1 VYRQPRSG
9 FTRIPYVQQC
19 ALRVE
24 DREIEALLCNL
35 SLLGAFLH
43 AEPEL
48 SPGTPVRLLF
58 SLPDGEAA
66 IDAAAIVTW
75 INRREPDDSA
85 GLPAGFGLRFTAL
98 AAGEIRRIAALVG
111 AFHAEP
117 RPLLS
122 RPEPQT
128 EKLRIPFVAP
138 CVVATAGGVARGNV
152 CNLSAQGVYV
162 HAEPIPES
170 GDSVILSFRLPG
182 LAEAFERAAVVTW
195 RNPEGPSRVRALPP
209 GFGLRFANLS
219 TTDRS
224 RLRQLVD
231 EYARLLPHS
240 VA

>member
-1 VYRQPRSG
+1 MYRQPRSG

-19 ALRVE
+19 VVRVE
-24 DREIEALLCNL
+24 EREIEALLCNL
-35 SLLGAFLH
+35 SLLGVFLH

-48 SPGTPVRLLF
+48 APGTPVRLRF
-58 SLPDGEAA
+58 SLPDGEGA
-66 IDAAAIVTW
+66 IDTAASVTW
-75 INRREPDDSA
+75 INRSEPSDSA
-85 GLPAGFGLRFTAL
+85 GLPSGYGLRFTGL

-111 AFHAEP
+111 AFHSEP

-138 CVVATAGGVARGNV
+138 CVVSSAGGIAKGNV

-162 HAEPIPES
+162 NAEPIPAT
-170 GDSVILSFRLPG
+170 GDSVIVAFRLPG
-182 LAEAFERAAVVTW
+182 LGEAFERAAVVTW

-219 TTDRS
+219 PSDRGVLH
-224 RLRQLVD
+224 RLVA
-231 EYARLLPHS
+231 EFARLLPYPVS
-240 VA
+240 